1 MDRATYLLR
10 ARELAPRG
18 ADLPQTKLTPDDVR
32 AIRRMAQM
40 REQARAQIT
49 EQFSNAAI
57 AQRFGVSV
65 RAVER
70 VLAWETHIGR

>member
-18 ADLPQTKLTPDDVR
+18 EQLPQTKLTPDDVR
-32 AIRRMAQM
+32 EIRRMAQL

-49 EQFSNAAI
+49 QELSNAAL
-57 AQRFGVSV
+57 AHRFGVSP
-65 RAVER
+65 RTVEKI
-70 VLAWETHIGR
+70 LAWEVHIGR

>member
-32 AIRRMAQM
+32 EIRRMAQL

-49 EQFSNAAI
+49 EQFSNAAL
-57 AQRFGVSV
+57 ARRFGVSA
-65 RAVER
+65 RTVEK
-70 VLAWETHIGR
+70 VLAWETHIAR